1 MAQQQQQ
8 GQGGDHSLAPVWIM
22 ALLLLSLYVLWQVGH
37 AQIVSVVFYL
47 NVVQAALI
55 NVVLQDENLE
65 SYIYMLKTID
75 PRSVE
80 FDQLINFSNFIGSY
94 MRYPVIAVLIILSAV
109 LYRSDLTVKYKKRHS
124 MKTLRNQEQ
133 GNWPAISPV
142 VNEDLVNTD
151 INEGPWAMAL
161 TPMEFARNNNLLKK
175 NDMLLDKATAIPGQE
190 MTAGLRRGDAKRIF
204 TLQLGP
210 AFTGFQNVPH
220 HVQALAAAFMAR
232 INRDKNAA
240 EEILFALDKS
250 FVSGTLKAPTAL
262 SVLKKYMNTELVQ
275 EVVSK
280 HAYLLTVMCSLLAAA
295 RDDGVVPSAEFLWL
309 KVKDRR
315 LWYMLNSVGRQTP
328 FVEVGGPFAHWRAEQ
343 EMRRSCRAP
352 MIDEAIKALEV
363 AVKEVKL
370 SEKELQRLEP

>member
-22 ALLLLSLYVLWQVGH
+22 ALLLLSLYVLWQLGH
-37 AQIVSVVFYL
+37 AQIVSVVFYF
-47 NVVQAALI
+47 NVVQAALVNI
-55 NVVLQDENLE
+55 VLQDENLD

-94 MRYPVIAVLIILSAV
+94 MRYPVIALLLILSLI
-109 LYRSDLTVKYKKRHS
+109 LYRSDLTVKYKKRHNMQS
-124 MKTLRNQEQ
+124 LRSQEQ

-142 VNEDLVNTD
+142 VKEDLVNAD

-175 NDMLLDKATAIPGQE
+175 NDMLLDKAAIIPGQV

-210 AFTGFQNVPH
+210 AFTGFQNTPH
-220 HVQALAAAFMAR
+220 HVQALAAVFMAR

-250 FVSGTLKAPTAL
+250 FVSGTLKAPTAV
-262 SVLKKYMNTELVQ
+262 SVLNKYMNTELVQ
-275 EVVSK
+275 EVIAK
-280 HAYLLTVMCSLLAAA
+280 HAYFNWSLYW
-295 RDDGVVPSAEFLWL
+295 S
-309 KVKDRR
+309 
-315 LWYMLNSVGRQTP
+315 
-328 FVEVGGPFAHWRAEQ
+328 
-343 EMRRSCRAP
+343 
-352 MIDEAIKALEV
+352 
-363 AVKEVKL
+363 
-370 SEKELQRLEP
+370 